1 MRSPVYY
8 AILIALLIAL
18 VVILVL
24 LIRKRKRED
33 ELIRAYQ
40 EKMDRLRAERKAE
53 EEKKK
58 THYSTYNEKEQKVT
72 KWRNGRQYID
82 DDRHIPKYAAGD
94 DMDRLQRPEPD
105 IKGDLI
111 YIAALMA
118 VISCIAV
125 VYLNM

>member
-8 AILIALLIAL
+8 AVLISLLIVLAI
-18 VVILVL
+18 ILVL
-24 LIRKRKRED
+24 LIRKRKHED

-40 EKMDRLRAERKAE
+40 EKMDKLRAERKAE
-53 EEKKK
+53 EAKKK

-72 KWRNGRQYID
+72 KWRHGRQYID

-105 IKGDLI
+105 MKGDLI
-111 YIAALMA
+111 YIAALLA
-118 VISCIAV
+118 VIGCIAV

>member
-1 MRSPVYY
+1 MKSPVYY
-8 AILIALLIAL
+8 AILITLLVAL

-24 LIRKRKRED
+24 LIRKRKREE
-33 ELIRAYQ
+33 ELIRTYQ
-40 EKMDRLRAERKAE
+40 KKMDKLRAERKAE

-72 KWRNGRQYID
+72 KWRHGRQYLD

-105 IKGDLI
+105 TKGDLI
-111 YIAALMA
+111 YIAALMV
-118 VISCIAV
+118 VIGCIAIL
-125 VYLNM
+125 YLNM